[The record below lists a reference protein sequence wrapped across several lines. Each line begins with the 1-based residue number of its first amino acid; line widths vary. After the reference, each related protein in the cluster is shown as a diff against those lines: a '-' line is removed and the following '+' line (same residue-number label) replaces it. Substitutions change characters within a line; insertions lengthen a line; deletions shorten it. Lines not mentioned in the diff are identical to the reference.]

1 MKILYTIGIW
11 FYGLGIRI
19 AALFNEKARQWV
31 NGRKGIFAEL
41 ERTISGKT
49 NPVWVHCASLGE
61 YEQAKPLIEKI
72 KQEQPET
79 KVLTTFFSPS
89 GYTQAVKKPLAD
101 YNFYLPLDLPRNAR
115 KFIEIVHPKAAVFV
129 KYEFWFNYMH
139 QLHQETIPFY
149 YISAIF
155 RENQH
160 FFKPFG
166 GWFAEQLRQATHFF
180 VQTEKSKEL
189 LEQIDIK
196 QVTVCGDT
204 RFDRV
209 KAIAAQ
215 VQPFDF
221 METFR
226 QDRTIIVAGSSWG
239 PDEQLLAQL
248 LQYFPEYKLVV
259 APHEISRTPEVKQT
273 FAAYKTALY
282 SSKDESNLADAQVF
296 IIDTI
301 GILNRLYQYSAV
313 SYIGGAFKT
322 GLHNILEAAVYGK
335 PLFFGPHYDHFN
347 EAVQLVS
354 LKGAFSVNSVE
365 EMKVIMTKF
374 ENNPEY
380 YSQTCQICQDYVAQ
394 NSGAV
399 DIIYKQIEE
408 SISRRDN
415 VHIVSTNHEKI
426 SN

>member
-1 MKILYTIGIW
+1 MMRGLYTIGIW
-11 FYGLGIRI
+11 FFGLGIRI
-19 AALFNEKARQWV
+19 AAFFNGKARQWV
-31 NGRKGIFAEL
+31 RGRKGVFAEL
-41 ERTISGKT
+41 ERAFPGKT
-49 NPVWVHCASLGE
+49 HPVWVHCASLGE
-61 YEQAKPLIEKI
+61 YEQAKPLIEMI

-79 KVLTTFFSPS
+79 KILATFFSPS
-89 GYTQAVKKPLAD
+89 GYEQAIKKPLAD
-101 YNFYLPLDLPRNAR
+101 YNCYLPLDLPRNAR
-115 KFIEIVHPKAAVFV
+115 AFIDMVQPQTAVFV

-139 QLHQETIPFY
+139 RLHQKAIPFY

-160 FFKPFG
+160 FFKPYG
-166 GWFAEQLRQATHFF
+166 RWFAKQLRQATHFF

-189 LEQIDIK
+189 LESIGIK

-226 QDRTIIVAGSSWG
+226 QDKKVIVAGSTWG

-248 LQYFPEYKLVV
+248 LQDFPEYKLVV
-259 APHEISRTPEVKQT
+259 APHEITRTPEVKQT

-282 SSKDESNLADAQVF
+282 SSKEESDLADAQVF

-301 GILNRLYQYSAV
+301 GILNRLYQYSTV

-335 PLFFGPHYDHFN
+335 PIFFGPHYDHFN
-347 EAVQLVS
+347 EAIQLVA
-354 LKGAFSVNSVE
+354 LKGAFSVDSVD
-365 EMKVIMTKF
+365 EMKETMTKF

-380 YSQTCQICQDYVAQ
+380 YTQTCDICQQFVAQ
-394 NSGAV
+394 NAGAAEM
-399 DIIYKQIEE
+399 IYKTINLKPETC
-408 SISRRDN
+408 N
-415 VHIVSTNHEKI
+415 Y
-426 SN
+426 

>member
-1 MKILYTIGIW
+1 MKVLYTIGIW
-11 FYGLGIRI
+11 FYGLGIRV

-31 NGRKGIFAEL
+31 RGRKGLFAEL
-41 ERTISGKT
+41 ERTFAGKSD
-49 NPVWVHCASLGE
+49 PVWIHCASLGE

-72 KQEQPET
+72 KQEQPEA
-79 KVLTTFFSPS
+79 KILTTFFSPS
-89 GYTQAVKKPLAD
+89 GYVQAVKKPLAD
-101 YNFYLPLDLPRNAR
+101 YNFYLPLDLPDNAK
-115 KFIEIVHPKAAVFV
+115 KFLDIVQPASAIFV
-129 KYEFWFNYMH
+129 KYEFWYNFMQ
-139 QLHQETIPFY
+139 QLHQKAIPFY

-160 FFKPFG
+160 FFKPSG
-166 GWFAEQLRQATHFF
+166 RWFAKQLQQASHFF

-189 LEQIDIK
+189 LDGIGIK

-226 QDRTIIVAGSSWG
+226 GDKKVIVAGSTWG

-248 LQYFPEYKLVV
+248 LQHFPDYKLVV
-259 APHEISRTPEVKQT
+259 APHEINRTPEVKQT

-282 SSKDESNLADAQVF
+282 SSKEENDLANCQVL

-301 GILNRLYQYSAV
+301 GILSRLYQYSTV

-347 EAVQLVS
+347 EAVNLVAQ
-354 LKGAFSVNSVE
+354 KGAFSVNSSE
-365 EMKVIMTKF
+365 EMKDIMTKF
-374 ENNPEY
+374 EQNPEY
-380 YSQTCQICQDYVAQ
+380 YAQTCNICQEYVAQ

-399 DIIYKQIEE
+399 NIIYENI
-408 SISRRDN
+408 
-415 VHIVSTNHEKI
+415 KI
-426 SN
+426 KNSY

>member
-1 MKILYTIGIW
+1 MRLLYTIGIW

-31 NGRKGIFAEL
+31 QGRKDIFSNL
-41 ERTISGKT
+41 EKAFASKP

-79 KVLTTFFSPS
+79 IILTTFFSPS
-89 GYTQAVKKPLAD
+89 GYSQATKKPLAD

-115 KFIEIVHPKAAVFV
+115 RFLDIVQPRAAIFV
-129 KYEFWFNYMH
+129 KYEFWYNFMH
-139 QLHQETIPFY
+139 QLHQRDIPFY

-160 FFKPFG
+160 FFKPYG
-166 GWFAEQLRQATHFF
+166 SWFARRLRQATHFF

-189 LEQIDIK
+189 LESVGIK

-209 KAIAAQ
+209 GAIAAK
-215 VQPFDF
+215 VQPLPF
-221 METFR
+221 MEAFR
-226 QDRTIIVAGSSWG
+226 ENRKIIVAGSTWG

-248 LQYFPEYKLVV
+248 LQDFPSYKLVV
-259 APHEISRTPEVKQT
+259 APHEINRTPEVKET
-273 FAAYKTALY
+273 FTAYKTALY
-282 SSKDESNLADAQVF
+282 SSMDESQLADKQVLVV
-296 IIDTI
+296 DTI
-301 GILNRLYQYSAV
+301 GILSWLYQYSTV

-347 EAVQLVS
+347 EAVQLVEQ
-354 LKGAFSVNSVE
+354 KGAFSVHSAE
-365 EMKVIMTKF
+365 EMKEAMMKF
-374 ENNPEY
+374 EQNPEY
-380 YSQTCQICQDYVAQ
+380 YAQTCAICQSYVAQ
-394 NSGAV
+394 NAGAA
-399 DIIYKQIEE
+399 DIIYKQIEK
-408 SISRRDN
+408 SIRRDAAY
-415 VHIVSTNHEKI
+415 HFSTK
-426 SN
+426 

>member
-1 MKILYTIGIW
+1 MRLLYTIGIW
-11 FYGLGIRI
+11 FYGLGIRV
-19 AALFNEKARQWV
+19 AALFNEKARLWV
-31 NGRKGIFAEL
+31 RGRKDLFSEL
-41 ERTISGKT
+41 EQTFAGKQS
-49 NPVWVHCASLGE
+49 PVWVHCASLGE

-72 KQEQPET
+72 KSENKDIQI
-79 KVLTTFFSPS
+79 LTTFFSPS
-89 GYTQAVKKPLAD
+89 GYTQGIKDNLSD
-101 YNFYLPLDLPRNAR
+101 YVFYLPLDLPGHAR
-115 KFIEIVHPKAAVFV
+115 RFLDIVKPRTAVFV
-129 KYEFWFNYMH
+129 KYEFWYNFMQ
-139 QLHQETIPFY
+139 QLQQKSIPFY

-155 RENQH
+155 REKQH
-160 FFKPFG
+160 FFKPG
-166 GWFAEQLRQATHFF
+166 GRWFAKQLRQATHFF

-189 LEQIDIK
+189 LENIDIK

-226 QDRTIIVAGSSWG
+226 QDKKVIVAGSTWG

-248 LQYFPEYKLVV
+248 LQDFPEYKLVV

-282 SSKDESNLADAQVF
+282 SSKEESKLSDAQVF

-335 PLFFGPHYDHFN
+335 PIFFGPHYDHFN
-347 EAVQLVS
+347 EAVNLVEQ
-354 LKGAFSVNSVE
+354 KGAFSVGSAE
-365 EMKVIMTKF
+365 EMKEIITKF
-374 ENNPEY
+374 EQNPEY
-380 YSQTCQICQDYVAQ
+380 YTQTCDICQHYVAQ
-394 NSGAV
+394 NAGAANL
-399 DIIYKQIEE
+399 IYNQIEK
-408 SISRRDN
+408 SIRKEYS
-415 VHIVSTNHEKI
+415 H
-426 SN
+426 

>member
-1 MKILYTIGIW
+1 MNVLYTIGIW
-11 FYGLGIRI
+11 FYGLGIRV
-19 AALFNEKARQWV
+19 AALFNEKARLWV
-31 NGRKGIFAEL
+31 RGRKGLFSEL
-41 ERTISGKT
+41 ERAFAEKSS
-49 NPVWVHCASLGE
+49 PVWIHCASLGE

-79 KVLTTFFSPS
+79 QILVTFFSPS

-101 YNFYLPLDLPRNAR
+101 YNFYLPLDLPNNAK
-115 KFIEIVHPKAAVFV
+115 KFLDIVQPATAIFV
-129 KYEFWFNYMH
+129 KYEFWYNFMQ
-139 QLHQETIPFY
+139 QLHQKAIPFY

-155 RENQH
+155 REKQH
-160 FFKPFG
+160 FFKPSG
-166 GWFAEQLRQATHFF
+166 CWFAKQLQQATHFF
-180 VQTEKSKEL
+180 VQTEKSKQL
-189 LEQIDIK
+189 LETIGIK

-209 KAIAAQ
+209 KTIAEQ

-226 QDRTIIVAGSSWG
+226 GDKKVIVAGSTWG

-248 LQYFPEYKLVV
+248 LQHFPDYKLVV
-259 APHEISRTPEVKQT
+259 APHEINRTPEVKQT
-273 FAAYKTALY
+273 FAAYKTAQY
-282 SSKDESNLADAQVF
+282 SSKEENDLANCQVL

-301 GILNRLYQYSAV
+301 GILSRLYQYSTV

-347 EAVQLVS
+347 EAVNLVAQ
-354 LKGAFSVNSVE
+354 KGAFSVNSSE
-365 EMKVIMTKF
+365 EMKDIMTKF
-374 ENNPEY
+374 EQKPEY
-380 YSQTCQICQDYVAQ
+380 YAQTCNICQEYVAQ

-399 DIIYKQIEE
+399 DIIYKQIEK
-408 SISRRDN
+408 SFCRD
-415 VHIVSTNHEKI
+415 VS
-426 SN
+426 

>member
-1 MKILYTIGIW
+1 MRLLYTIGIW

-31 NGRKGIFAEL
+31 RGRKGLFSEL
-41 ERTISGKT
+41 ERTFSGKT
-49 NPVWVHCASLGE
+49 GSVWVHCASLGE

-89 GYTQAVKKPLAD
+89 GYAQAIKKPLAD

-115 KFIEIVHPKAAVFV
+115 KFLDIVQPKTAVFV
-129 KYEFWFNYMH
+129 KYEYWYNFMQ
-139 QLHQETIPFY
+139 QLHQRSIPFY

-155 RENQH
+155 RESQH
-160 FFKPFG
+160 FFKPCG
-166 GWFAEQLRQATHFF
+166 RWFAKQLQQATHFF
-180 VQTEKSKEL
+180 VQTEKSKDL
-189 LEQIDIK
+189 LENIDIK

-226 QDRTIIVAGSSWG
+226 QDKKIIVAGSTWG

-248 LQYFPEYKLVV
+248 LQSFPEYKLVV

-282 SSKDESNLADAQVF
+282 SSKEECGLANAQVF
-296 IIDTI
+296 TIDTI
-301 GILNRLYQYSAV
+301 GILNRLYQYSTV
-313 SYIGGAFKT
+313 SYVGGAFKT

-335 PLFFGPHYDHFN
+335 PIFFGPHYDHFN
-347 EAVQLVS
+347 EAVQLVE
-354 LKGAFSVNSVE
+354 LKGAFSVNSADRMADIMDDFEDE
-365 EMKVIMTKF
+365 E
-374 ENNPEY
+374 NPEY
-380 YSQTCQICQDYVAQ
+380 YQLVCDTCQQYVAQ

-399 DIIYKQIEE
+399 NIIYKQIEE
-408 SISRRDN
+408 SLCRD
-415 VHIVSTNHEKI
+415 VS
-426 SN
+426 

>member
-1 MKILYTIGIW
+1 MKVLYTIGIW
-11 FYGLGIRI
+11 FYGLGIRV

-31 NGRKGIFAEL
+31 RGRKGLFAEL
-41 ERTISGKT
+41 ERTFAGKSD
-49 NPVWVHCASLGE
+49 PVWIHCASLGE

-79 KVLTTFFSPS
+79 KILTTFFSPS
-89 GYTQAVKKPLAD
+89 GYVQAVKKPLAD
-101 YNFYLPLDLPRNAR
+101 YNFYLPLDLPNNAK
-115 KFIEIVHPKAAVFV
+115 KFLDIVQPASAIFV
-129 KYEFWFNYMH
+129 KYEFWYNFMQ
-139 QLHQETIPFY
+139 QLHQKAIPFY

-160 FFKPFG
+160 FFKPSG
-166 GWFAEQLRQATHFF
+166 RWFAKQLQQASHFF

-189 LEQIDIK
+189 LDGIGIK

-226 QDRTIIVAGSSWG
+226 GGKKVIVAGSTWG

-248 LQYFPEYKLVV
+248 LQHFPDYKLVV
-259 APHEISRTPEVKQT
+259 APHEINRTPEVKQT

-282 SSKDESNLADAQVF
+282 SSKEENDLANCQVL

-301 GILNRLYQYSAV
+301 GILSRLYQYSTV

-347 EAVQLVS
+347 EAVNLVAQE
-354 LKGAFSVNSVE
+354 GAFSVNSSE
-365 EMKVIMTKF
+365 EMKDIMTKF
-374 ENNPEY
+374 EQNPEY
-380 YSQTCQICQDYVAQ
+380 YAQTCNICQEYVAQ

-399 DIIYKQIEE
+399 NIIYENI
-408 SISRRDN
+408 
-415 VHIVSTNHEKI
+415 KI
-426 SN
+426 KNSY

>member
-1 MKILYTIGIW
+1 MRGLYTIGIW
-11 FYGLGIRI
+11 FYGLGIRV
-19 AALFNEKARQWV
+19 AALFNEKARLWV
-31 NGRKGIFAEL
+31 RGRKGLFAEL
-41 ERTISGKT
+41 ERTFAGKSD
-49 NPVWVHCASLGE
+49 PVWIHCASLGE
-61 YEQAKPLIEKI
+61 YEQAKPLVEKI
-72 KQEQPET
+72 KQEQPDT
-79 KVLTTFFSPS
+79 QILVTFFSPS

-101 YNFYLPLDLPRNAR
+101 YNFYLPLDLPDNAK
-115 KFIEIVHPKAAVFV
+115 KFLDIVQPASAIFV
-129 KYEFWFNYMH
+129 KYEFWYNFMQ
-139 QLHQETIPFY
+139 QLHQKAIPFY

-160 FFKPFG
+160 FFKPSG
-166 GWFAEQLRQATHFF
+166 RWFAKQLQQASHFF

-189 LEQIDIK
+189 LDGIGIK

-221 METFR
+221 MATFH
-226 QDRTIIVAGSSWG
+226 QDKKVIVAGSTWG

-248 LQYFPEYKLVV
+248 LQHFPDYKLVV
-259 APHEISRTPEVKQT
+259 APHEINRTPEVKQT

-282 SSKDESNLADAQVF
+282 SSKEENDLAYCQVL

-301 GILNRLYQYSAV
+301 GILSRLYQYSTV

-347 EAVQLVS
+347 EAVNLVAQ
-354 LKGAFSVNSVE
+354 KGAFSVNSSE
-365 EMKVIMTKF
+365 EMKDIMTKF
-374 ENNPEY
+374 EQNPEY
-380 YSQTCQICQDYVAQ
+380 YAQTCNICQEYVAQ

-399 DIIYKQIEE
+399 NIIYENI
-408 SISRRDN
+408 
-415 VHIVSTNHEKI
+415 KI
-426 SN
+426 KNSY

>member
-1 MKILYTIGIW
+1 MRGLYTIGIW
-11 FYGLGIRI
+11 FYGLGIRV
-19 AALFNEKARQWV
+19 AALFNEKARLWMR
-31 NGRKGIFAEL
+31 GRKGLFAEL
-41 ERTISGKT
+41 ERTFAGKSD
-49 NPVWVHCASLGE
+49 PVWIHCASLGE

-79 KVLTTFFSPS
+79 KILTTFFSPS
-89 GYTQAVKKPLAD
+89 GYVQAVKKPLAD
-101 YNFYLPLDLPRNAR
+101 YNFYLPLDLPDNAK
-115 KFIEIVHPKAAVFV
+115 KFLDIVQPASAIFV
-129 KYEFWFNYMH
+129 KYEFWYNFMQ
-139 QLHQETIPFY
+139 QLHQKAIPFY

-160 FFKPFG
+160 FFKPSG
-166 GWFAEQLRQATHFF
+166 RWFAKQLQQASHFF

-189 LEQIDIK
+189 LDGIGIK

-226 QDRTIIVAGSSWG
+226 GDKKVIVAGSTWG

-248 LQYFPEYKLVV
+248 LQHFPDYKLVV
-259 APHEISRTPEVKQT
+259 APHEINRTPEVKQT

-282 SSKDESNLADAQVF
+282 SSKEENDLANCQVL

-301 GILNRLYQYSAV
+301 GILSRLYQYSTV

-347 EAVQLVS
+347 EAVNLVAQ
-354 LKGAFSVNSVE
+354 KGAFSVNSSE
-365 EMKVIMTKF
+365 EMKDIMTKF
-374 ENNPEY
+374 EQNPEY
-380 YSQTCQICQDYVAQ
+380 YAQTCNICQEYVAQ

-399 DIIYKQIEE
+399 NIIYENI
-408 SISRRDN
+408 
-415 VHIVSTNHEKI
+415 KI
-426 SN
+426 KNSY

>member
-1 MKILYTIGIW
+1 MKLLYTIGIW

-19 AALFNEKARQWV
+19 AALFNEKARLWV
-31 NGRKGIFAEL
+31 RGRKGIFTEL
-41 ERTISGKT
+41 ERAFSSKT
-49 NPVWVHCASLGE
+49 NPMWIHCASLGE

-79 KVLTTFFSPS
+79 KILTTFFSPS

-115 KFIEIVHPKAAVFV
+115 KFLDIVQPTAAIFV
-129 KYEFWFNYMH
+129 KYEFWYNFMQ
-139 QLHQETIPFY
+139 QLHRRSIPFY

-155 RENQH
+155 RETQH
-160 FFKPFG
+160 FFRPCG
-166 GWFAEQLRQATHFF
+166 RWFAKQLQQASHFF

-189 LEQIDIK
+189 LDSIDIK

-209 KAIAAQ
+209 KAIADR

-226 QDRTIIVAGSSWG
+226 QDKKIIVAGSTWG

-248 LQYFPEYKLVV
+248 LQSFPEYKLVV
-259 APHEISRTPEVKQT
+259 APHEISRTPEVNQT

-282 SSKDESNLADAQVF
+282 SSKEESDLADAQVF
-296 IIDTI
+296 IVDTI

-313 SYIGGAFKT
+313 SYVGGAFKT

-335 PLFFGPHYDHFN
+335 PIFFGPHYDHFN
-347 EAVQLVS
+347 EAINLVT
-354 LKGAFSVNSVE
+354 LKGAFSVTSAD
-365 EMKVIMTKF
+365 EMQAIMSKF
-374 ENNPEY
+374 EQNPEY
-380 YSQTCQICQDYVAQ
+380 YAQTCDICQEYVAQ

-399 DIIYKQIEE
+399 NIIYENI
-408 SISRRDN
+408 
-415 VHIVSTNHEKI
+415 KI
-426 SN
+426 KNSY

>member
-1 MKILYTIGIW
+1 MKVLYTIGIW
-11 FYGLGIRI
+11 FYGLGIRV

-31 NGRKGIFAEL
+31 RGRKGLFAEL
-41 ERTISGKT
+41 ERTFAGKSD
-49 NPVWVHCASLGE
+49 PVWIHCASLGE

-79 KVLTTFFSPS
+79 KILTTFFSPS
-89 GYTQAVKKPLAD
+89 GYVQAVKKPLAD
-101 YNFYLPLDLPRNAR
+101 YNFYLPLDLPDNAK
-115 KFIEIVHPKAAVFV
+115 KFLDIVQPASAIFV
-129 KYEFWFNYMH
+129 KYEFWYNFMQ
-139 QLHQETIPFY
+139 QLHQKAIPFY

-160 FFKPFG
+160 FFKPSG
-166 GWFAEQLRQATHFF
+166 RWFAKQLQQASHFF

-189 LEQIDIK
+189 LDGIGIK

-226 QDRTIIVAGSSWG
+226 GDKKVIVAGSTWG

-248 LQYFPEYKLVV
+248 LQHFPDYKLVV
-259 APHEISRTPEVKQT
+259 APHEINRTPEVKQT

-282 SSKDESNLADAQVF
+282 SSKEENDLANCQVL

-301 GILNRLYQYSAV
+301 GILSRLYQYSTV

-347 EAVQLVS
+347 EAVNLVAQ
-354 LKGAFSVNSVE
+354 KGAFSVNSSD
-365 EMKVIMTKF
+365 EMKDIMTKF
-374 ENNPEY
+374 EQKPEY
-380 YSQTCQICQDYVAQ
+380 YTQTCNICQEYVAQ

-399 DIIYKQIEE
+399 DIIYKQIEK
-408 SISRRDN
+408 SFCRD
-415 VHIVSTNHEKI
+415 VS
-426 SN
+426 